1 MPPGHGRRLA
11 SLLVATVAALPWVG
25 KSAEDRGGS
34 GIPAF
39 ANIAHRGASGSAPEA
54 TRPAFEQAVAAGAD
68 YLEMDIQMSR
78 DGHLV
83 AIHDTD
89 LDRTTDG
96 SGRVGDHTLA
106 ELKALDAGSWFN
118 RARPGQA
125 DPAYAG
131 VRLLTLDEIIEAF
144 GTDRR
149 YYIETKSPELYP
161 GVEEKL
167 IEALQAHGLIERDN
181 VVLQSFSADSLKK
194 LRALNERVPLIQLLW
209 YGRSADGELVEES
222 GITPPLSSAGVADFR
237 DIARY
242 AAGVGP
248 NVEDGGQRVV
258 DASFVRRAHH
268 AGLLVHV
275 YTVDDTAT
283 MNELIDIGV
292 DGIFTNFPAR
302 LDRVLDRRAD

>member
-1 MPPGHGRRLA
+1 MPTGPGRRLA
-11 SLLVATVAALPWVG
+11 SLLVAAVAALPWVG
-25 KSAEDRGGS
+25 RSAEVRGG

-54 TRPAFEQAVAAGAD
+54 TRPAFEKAVAAGAD

-83 AIHDTD
+83 AIHDTN

-96 SGRVGDHTLA
+96 GGPVGAHTLA

-118 RARPGQA
+118 RAHPGQA
-125 DPAYAG
+125 DPAYVG

-144 GTDRR
+144 GPERR

-167 IEALQAHGLIERDN
+167 IETLTAHGLIQRKN

-194 LRALNERVPLIQLLW
+194 LHALDQDVPLIQLLW
-209 YGRSADGELVEES
+209 YGRTADGEMVEES
-222 GITPPLSSAGVADFR
+222 GTTPPLSSAGLADFR
-237 DIARY
+237 GIARY
-242 AAGVGP
+242 ASGVGP
-248 NVEDGGQRVV
+248 NVGDGGQRVV
-258 DASFVRRAHH
+258 DASFVRRAHR

-275 YTVDDTAT
+275 YTVDDTET
-283 MNELIDIGV
+283 MNELIDAGV

-302 LDRVLDRRAD
+302 LDRVLNRRAD

>member
-1 MPPGHGRRLA
+1 MPIGRGRLA

-25 KSAEDRGGS
+25 KSADGRAGD

-54 TRPAFEQAVAAGAD
+54 TRPAFEKAVAAGAD

-83 AIHDTD
+83 AIHDTY

-96 SGRVGDHTLA
+96 SGRVGEHTLA

-118 RARPGQA
+118 RAHPGRA

-131 VRLLTLDEIIEAF
+131 VRLLTLDEILEAF
-144 GTDRR
+144 GPDRR

-167 IEALQAHGLIERDN
+167 IEVLAAHDLIERDR

-194 LRALNERVPLIQLLW
+194 LHALNPDVPLIQLLW
-209 YGRSADGELVEES
+209 YGLTANGELVEES
-222 GITPPLSSAGVADFR
+222 GTTPPLASAGVADFR
-237 DIARY
+237 AIARY
-242 AAGVGP
+242 AAGIGP

-258 DASFVRRAHH
+258 DAPFVRRAHR

-283 MNELIDIGV
+283 MNELIDAGV

>member
-1 MPPGHGRRLA
+1 MSTGRGRSLA
-11 SLLVATVAALPWVG
+11 SLLVATVAAMPWVG
-25 KSAEDRGGS
+25 KSAYDRGGN

-39 ANIAHRGASGSAPEA
+39 ANIAHRGASGCAPEA

-83 AIHDTD
+83 AIHDTE

-96 SGRVGDHTLA
+96 SGRVGEHTLA

-118 RARPGQA
+118 RAHPGQA

-131 VRLLTLDEIIEAF
+131 VRLLTLDEILEAF
-144 GTDRR
+144 GPERR

-161 GVEEKL
+161 GVERKL
-167 IEALQAHGLIERDN
+167 IEVLQAHGLIERGS
-181 VVLQSFSADSLKK
+181 VVLQSFSADSLKE
-194 LRALNERVPLIQLLW
+194 LRALNADVPLIQLLW
-209 YGRSADGELVEES
+209 YGRSADGEWVEAS
-222 GITPPLSSAGVADFR
+222 GNTPPLSSSGVADLR
-237 DIARY
+237 AIAHY
-242 AAGVGP
+242 AAGIGP
-248 NVEDGGQRVV
+248 NVEDGEQRVV
-258 DASFVRRAHH
+258 DAAFVRRAHR

-283 MNELIDIGV
+283 MNELIDAGV

>member
-1 MPPGHGRRLA
+1 MPKGHSLA

-25 KSAEDRGGS
+25 KSANNHGGD
-34 GIPAF
+34 GIPTF

-54 TRPAFEQAVAAGAD
+54 TRPAYEQAVAAGAD

-83 AIHDTD
+83 AIHDTE

-96 SGRVGDHTLA
+96 RGRVGEHTLA

-118 RARPGQA
+118 RTHPGQA

-131 VRLLTLDEIIEAF
+131 VQLLTLDEILEAF

-167 IEALQAHGLIERDN
+167 IETLEAHDLIQRRN
-181 VVLQSFSADSLKK
+181 VVLQSFSAGSLKK
-194 LRALNERVPLIQLLW
+194 LKALNADVPLIQLLW
-209 YGRSADGELVEES
+209 YGLDANGDLVEAS
-222 GITPPLSSAGVADFR
+222 GATPPLASAGVPDFR
-237 DIARY
+237 AIAGY
-242 AAGVGP
+242 AAGIGP

-258 DASFVRRAHH
+258 DASFVRRAHR

-275 YTVDDTAT
+275 YTVDDTTT
-283 MNELIDIGV
+283 MNELIDAGV

>member
-1 MPPGHGRRLA
+1 MPKGHRLA

-25 KSAEDRGGS
+25 KSADQRSGD

-96 SGRVGDHTLA
+96 SGRVGEHTLA

-118 RARPGQA
+118 RAHPGQA

-131 VRLLTLDEIIEAF
+131 VQLLTLDEILEAF

-167 IEALQAHGLIERDN
+167 IETLEAHDLIQHRN
-181 VVLQSFSADSLKK
+181 VVLQSFSAESLKTLK
-194 LRALNERVPLIQLLW
+194 ALNANVPLIQLLW
-209 YGRSADGELVEES
+209 YGLDANGDLVEAS
-222 GITPPLSSAGVADFR
+222 GATPPLASAGAADFR
-237 DIARY
+237 AIAGY
-242 AAGVGP
+242 AAGIGP

-258 DASFVRRAHH
+258 DASFVRRAHR

-275 YTVDDTAT
+275 YTVDDTTT
-283 MNELIDIGV
+283 MNELIDAGV

>member
-1 MPPGHGRRLA
+1 MSIGRGRRLA
-11 SLLVATVAALPWVG
+11 SLMVATVSALPWVG
-25 KSAEDRGGS
+25 KSADDRGRA

-39 ANIAHRGASGSAPEA
+39 ANIAHRGASGVAPEA
-54 TRPAFEQAVAAGAD
+54 TRPAFEKAVAGRAD

-96 SGRVGDHTLA
+96 SGPVGEHTLA
-106 ELKALDAGSWFN
+106 ELKALDAGTWFN
-118 RARPGQA
+118 RAYPDRA

-131 VRLLTLDEIIEAF
+131 VQLLTLDEIIEAF
-144 GTDRR
+144 GPDRR

-161 GVEEKL
+161 GVEKKL
-167 IEALQAHGLIERDN
+167 IETLQAHGLIERDN
-181 VVLQSFSADSLKK
+181 VVLQSFSADSLKE
-194 LRALNERVPLIQLLW
+194 LHALNPDVPLIQLLW
-209 YGRSADGELVEES
+209 YGAGANGELVEES
-222 GITPPLSSAGVADFR
+222 GITPPLASVGVGDFR
-237 DIARY
+237 AIARY
-242 AAGVGP
+242 AVGIGP
-248 NVEDGGQRVV
+248 NLGDGGQRVV
-258 DASFVRRAHH
+258 DPSFVARAHR

-283 MNELIDIGV
+283 MNELIDAGV

-302 LDRVLDRRAD
+302 LDRVLDRRMD

>member
-1 MPPGHGRRLA
+1 MSMGRGRLA

-25 KSAEDRGGS
+25 KADDGRH

-78 DGHLV
+78 DGHLI
-83 AIHDTD
+83 AIHDTA

-96 SGRVGDHTLA
+96 SGPVGEHTLA

-118 RARPGQA
+118 RAHPGQA

-131 VRLLTLDEIIEAF
+131 VRLLTLDEILSTF
-144 GTDRR
+144 GPDRR

-161 GVEEKL
+161 GVEERL
-167 IEALQAHGLIERDN
+167 IEVLEAHGLIERGN
-181 VVLQSFSADSLKK
+181 VVLQSFSADSLRK
-194 LRALNERVPLIQLLW
+194 LRALNRDVPLIQLLW
-209 YGRSADGELVEES
+209 FGMDDDGEWVEES
-222 GITPPLSSAGVADFR
+222 GTTPPLSSAGAADFR
-237 DIARY
+237 AIARY
-242 AAGVGP
+242 AAGIGP
-248 NVEDGGQRVV
+248 NAEDDGQRVV
-258 DASFVRRAHH
+258 DAAFVRRAHR

-283 MNELIDIGV
+283 MNELIDAGV

-302 LDRVLDRRAD
+302 LARVLDRRAQ

>member
-1 MPPGHGRRLA
+1 MPTGRRLA
-11 SLLVATVAALPWVG
+11 SFLVATVAALPWVG
-25 KSAEDRGGS
+25 KSADDRGGD

-54 TRPAFEQAVAAGAD
+54 TRPAFEKAVAANAD

-83 AIHDTD
+83 AIHDTE
-89 LDRTTDG
+89 LDRTTNG
-96 SGRVGDHTLA
+96 SGPVGAHTLA

-118 RARPGQA
+118 QAHPGQA

-167 IEALQAHGLIERDN
+167 IETLRAHGLIERN
-181 VVLQSFSADSLKK
+181 KVVLQSFSAESLQQ
-194 LRALNERVPLIQLLW
+194 LHALNAEVPLIQLLW
-209 YGRSADGELVEES
+209 YGLRADGELVEES
-222 GITPPLSSAGVADFR
+222 GITPPVASAGVADFR
-237 DIARY
+237 AIARY
-242 AAGVGP
+242 AVGVGP
-248 NVEDGGQRVV
+248 NVADSGQRVV
-258 DASFVRRAHH
+258 DASFVHRAHR

-302 LDRVLDRRAD
+302 LDRVLDRRTD

>member
-1 MPPGHGRRLA
+1 MSIGRGRRLA

-25 KSAEDRGGS
+25 KSADDRGAD

-54 TRPAFEQAVAAGAD
+54 TLPAFEKAVTARAD

-83 AIHDTD
+83 AIHDTY

-118 RARPGQA
+118 RAYPDRA

-131 VRLLTLDEIIEAF
+131 LQLLTLDEIIEAF

-161 GVEEKL
+161 GVEAKL
-167 IEALQAHGLIERDN
+167 IETLEAHGLIERNN

-194 LRALNERVPLIQLLW
+194 LHALNSDVPLVQLLW
-209 YGRSADGELVEES
+209 YGRTADGELVEES
-222 GITPPLSSAGVADFR
+222 GLTPPLSSAGVADFR
-237 DIARY
+237 AIARY
-242 AAGVGP
+242 ANGIGP

-258 DASFVRRAHH
+258 DASFVTRAHR

-275 YTVDDTAT
+275 YTVDDTGT
-283 MNELIDIGV
+283 MNELIDAGV

-302 LDRVLDRRAD
+302 LDRILDRRAD

>member
-1 MPPGHGRRLA
+1 MPIARGRRLA

-25 KSAEDRGGS
+25 KTADERGGA

-54 TRPAFEQAVAAGAD
+54 TRPAFEKAVTARAD

-78 DGHLV
+78 DGYLV
-83 AIHDTD
+83 AIHDTY
-89 LDRTTDG
+89 LERTTDG

-106 ELKALDAGSWFN
+106 QLKALDAGSWFN
-118 RARPGQA
+118 RAHPDRA

-131 VRLLTLDEIIEAF
+131 LQLLTLDEIIEAF
-144 GTDRR
+144 GTNRR

-167 IEALQAHGLIERDN
+167 IETLEAHGLIERNN

-194 LRALNERVPLIQLLW
+194 LHALNTDVPLIQLLW
-209 YGRSADGELVEES
+209 YGLTADGELVEES
-222 GITPPLSSAGVADFR
+222 GIADFR
-237 DIARY
+237 AIARY
-242 AAGVGP
+242 ATGVGP
-248 NVEDGGQRVV
+248 NVQDGGQRVV
-258 DASFVRRAHH
+258 DAAFIARAHR

-275 YTVDDTAT
+275 YTVDDTGT
-283 MNELIDIGV
+283 MNELIDAGV

-302 LDRVLDRRAD
+302 LDRVLDRRGD